1 MFKTYVRNRARPE
14 ASMVEGYLY
23 DKTIGFVTK
32 YMQDFSHVQHW
43 IWDAYKEEGVC
54 NEVLEGEGIK
64 FILDSGCQGLAHQYV
79 FTNASYIAP
88 WVW

>member
-1 MFKTYVRNRARPE
+1 
-14 ASMVEGYLY
+14 MVEGYLY